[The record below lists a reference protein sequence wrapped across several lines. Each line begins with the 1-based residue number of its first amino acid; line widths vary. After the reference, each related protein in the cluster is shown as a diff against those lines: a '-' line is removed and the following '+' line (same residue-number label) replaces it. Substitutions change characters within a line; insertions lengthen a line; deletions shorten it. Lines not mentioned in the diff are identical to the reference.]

1 MTVAILLVVIAILL
15 YTCHLKR
22 DHTIYTAPLIAAF
35 TALAIEIHLLELLRD
50 VFAIGLDHW
59 VDTVMIFGGVILLIV
74 PALMLYIALRDHLDN
89 RNLGIK
95 RRHQTYVPI
104 HSTVLSKFERR
115 VATLMALGYGRTQ
128 AEATALQ
135 QMKRD
140 LDLHSVA
147 RHGSKHHA

>member
-1 MTVAILLVVIAILL
+1 MIVAILVVVIAILL

-22 DHTIYTAPLIAAF
+22 DYTVYAAPLIAAF

-50 VFAIGLDHW
+50 VFAIALDHW
-59 VDTVMIFGGVILLIV
+59 VDTVMAFGGIILLIV
-74 PALMLYIALRDHLDN
+74 PALMLYIAVRDHVDN
-89 RNLGIK
+89 PNLGGK
-95 RRHQTYVPI
+95 RYHSSVPV

-140 LDLHSVA
+140 LDQHPVPGQ
-147 RHGSKHHA
+147 GSGHHA